1 MKSALSSLQDKK
13 EAFEAMKRSYEN
25 AAAHIQVRHPPRT
38 PPPGTRSLS
47 RCVLLQVQARF
58 VETQTHAEFEKLR
71 SFLRAEEETR
81 MQALKREEE
90 QRSAAVAEKIEKI
103 VKDMTSLSDCIRALE
118 ADLASDS
125 ISMLHVS
132 LKYPDY
138 CDDSHAKSL
147 NYLLFHFP
155 PSELQEDAGKVLKVL
170 ITVLN
175 DFYGGVFNQFTSA
188 PQS

>member
-1 MKSALSSLQDKK
+1 MKSALLSLQNKK

-25 AAAHIQVRHPPRT
+25 TAAHIQVRRPPRNAHRAA
-38 PPPGTRSLS
+38 PSGTRSLS
-47 RCVLLQVQARF
+47 RCALLQVQARF
-58 VETQTHAEFEKLR
+58 VETQTHAEFEKLH

-90 QRSAAVAEKIEKI
+90 QRSAAVAQKIEKI
-103 VKDMTSLSDCIRALE
+103 ATDITALLDCIQALE

-147 NYLLFHFP
+147 NY
-155 PSELQEDAGKVLKVL
+155 
-170 ITVLN
+170 
-175 DFYGGVFNQFTSA
+175 
-188 PQS
+188 